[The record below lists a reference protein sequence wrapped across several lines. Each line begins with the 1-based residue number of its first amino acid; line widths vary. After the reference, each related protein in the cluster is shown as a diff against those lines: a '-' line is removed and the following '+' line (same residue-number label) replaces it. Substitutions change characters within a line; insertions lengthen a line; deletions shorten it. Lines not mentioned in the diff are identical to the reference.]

1 MRIESFQPLAFL
13 ALYFLTVLAVTALLA
28 WPAWGLSSMLG
39 GEIEFHKLAGKTFH
53 VVAALSLWPLAR
65 MLGPSARE
73 VLGWNLPVRRFLRD
87 LAAGFLLGVAI
98 LSMLTG
104 GLLLLGVREWAGG
117 VSGAGVVLAKAVVAG
132 LVIGLLEETFFRGA
146 MFRLLR
152 RAWPAAATIGV
163 LSLFYAGLHFLRVPA
178 LAADAVAWNSGFVL
192 LGGAFDAFADASI
205 IDSLLALAVAGIFL
219 GMVRERTGNIALAA
233 GIHAGWVAVIKLT
246 RKLTDSVP
254 DAELSFLAG
263 DYDGVIGYLGAAWI
277 TVVCIVSWRYFSAGR
292 DARAWW
298 RAALIRTLLRLFSW
312 LPLRLAHGLGAL
324 VGTLLSL
331 LPGRVRDITRINIA
345 LCFPLL
351 GHRQRLALARASLR
365 ELGKGLFEIGMLWHE
380 SPDRLLA
387 RIRQV
392 SGREQFDAARK
403 SGRGVIVAAPHLGAW
418 EMVGLYCGTHYGIT
432 SLYRPP
438 RIAPLDRYIRHARE
452 RSGAKLVPTT
462 AAGVRQ
468 LHRALKQGGVIGVLP
483 DQQPKRGAGEFVP
496 FFGIPAASMSLL
508 SRLAAHSGAAVF
520 VVWAERLDAARGYHL
535 HFAPAADVA
544 QADSGASITALN
556 RAVEAAVRR
565 CPAQYQWSYK
575 RFELRPEG
583 MPPLYTPAAT

>member
-192 LGGAFDAFADASI
+192 LGGAFTNPSLQNSLGTAGGQFRVNSGQLRYRVRFKYPIDYFVRTAYGSSDTTINQKDHYI
-205 IDSLLALAVAGIFL
+205 IDTPVFDDVSVLYFPKMRILDY
-219 GMVRERTGNIALAA
+219 RE
-233 GIHAGWVAVIKLT
+233 V
-246 RKLTDSVP
+246 
-254 DAELSFLAG
+254 
-263 DYDGVIGYLGAAWI
+263 
-277 TVVCIVSWRYFSAGR
+277 
-292 DARAWW
+292 
-298 RAALIRTLLRLFSW
+298 
-312 LPLRLAHGLGAL
+312 
-324 VGTLLSL
+324 
-331 LPGRVRDITRINIA
+331 
-345 LCFPLL
+345 
-351 GHRQRLALARASLR
+351 
-365 ELGKGLFEIGMLWHE
+365 FEE
-380 SPDRLLA
+380 
-387 RIRQV
+387 
-392 SGREQFDAARK
+392 
-403 SGRGVIVAAPHLGAW
+403 
-418 EMVGLYCGTHYGIT
+418 
-432 SLYRPP
+432 
-438 RIAPLDRYIRHARE
+438 
-452 RSGAKLVPTT
+452 
-462 AAGVRQ
+462 
-468 LHRALKQGGVIGVLP
+468 
-483 DQQPKRGAGEFVP
+483 
-496 FFGIPAASMSLL
+496 
-508 SRLAAHSGAAVF
+508 
-520 VVWAERLDAARGYHL
+520 
-535 HFAPAADVA
+535 
-544 QADSGASITALN
+544 
-556 RAVEAAVRR
+556 
-565 CPAQYQWSYK
+565 
-575 RFELRPEG
+575 
-583 MPPLYTPAAT
+583 